1 MQNQYNSVPLEMRSA
16 AQWVCYR
23 LFKGRKVPI
32 NPHNGRFASCNKP
45 ETWGTFDQC
54 VAAFEHNK
62 HVIDQSTG
70 EPVVSG
76 IGFVLTAD
84 DEFAC
89 IDLDLGA
96 TPEVA
101 DKQNRIYNTY
111 KDVSYCELS
120 PSGGLH
126 VWLKTPKFKVCKSD
140 KIEFY
145 FESRFITVTGN
156 TIDPKIDCL
165 EYEANIDSLITWIRP
180 QHNIECEI
188 IYEDVTDAE
197 FSDDEI
203 CNQAYNAANGK
214 KFYDLFYGDW
224 QAYYASQSEADFA
237 LINILAFYSKSNAQ
251 VKNIFRKSALS
262 SRPKAQ
268 RDDYVDGIIRR
279 SRDAGLNAAS
289 GVDLVALKDFIE
301 QNSPINNSVGIA
313 PSYNASSASID
324 DDAFM
329 AYISSL
335 PKDDDGVTQQS
346 VINQKAAYAEA
357 ISKEFDNEIYTSNTP
372 AVQAAGD
379 NLEPVCSG
387 DQQVEMSEP
396 INFAAYEGDG
406 NLLNDIAE
414 YVYQSSPRPVKE
426 FGVAAAIAI
435 LSGITGRCYNV
446 SGTGLNQYTLMLA
459 PSGVGKEAMASGID
473 NLINCVADE
482 VPEAEDFVGAGD
494 VASSQALINKM
505 ANGSKSFVSIF
516 GEFGLKM
523 KQMSAANAPA
533 HLVGF
538 RAAMLDLYNKSGRTK
553 ILRPSIYAD
562 DTKNKA
568 PIKSPNFSFLGESTP
583 MRFYEGLTED
593 MVLEG
598 LLPRFNILEYE
609 GIRVPF
615 NKDHLKNSEV
625 PAKLKERLTSLCRQ
639 CVMLNN
645 QDRVA
650 DIGYSED
657 AEAYLDKINE
667 IADDKI
673 NSTTDEVE
681 RVLWNRVHIKVL
693 KLAALAAVSRDM
705 YFPEI
710 RVCDVEWAY
719 NIILQNTIKIV
730 NRFKKGVQEDATE
743 TCFQALNNHL
753 WAEYSTATYVKHAD
767 LYEKFKFK
775 APFRVTENGRTR
787 NLLNQTVI
795 ELQEAGILSLV
806 DKTLLRKMGMP
817 HNSKVYQILKHPDKM
832 TSDMMPDVMK
842 EFEYLKKLTKS

>member
-1 MQNQYNSVPLEMRSA
+1 MQNQYNSVPLEMRNNP
-16 AQWVCYR
+16 QWVCFR

-32 NPHNGRFASCNKP
+32 NPHNGRFASCSDANS
-45 ETWGTFDQC
+45 WGTFEQC
-54 VAAFEHNK
+54 VAAFDHNK

-101 DKQNRIYNTY
+101 DKQSRIYNTY

-126 VWLKTPKFKVCKSD
+126 VWLKTPKFKACKSD
-140 KIEFY
+140 KVEFY

-156 TIDPKIDCL
+156 TINPQINYL
-165 EYEANIDSLITWIRP
+165 EYEGNIDSLITWIRP

-214 KFYDLFYGDW
+214 KFYDLFFGDW
-224 QAYYASQSEADFA
+224 QVYYASQSEADFA
-237 LINILAFYSKSNAQ
+237 LINILAFYSKSNNQ
-251 VKNIFRKSALS
+251 VKNIFRKSVLG

-268 RDDYVDGIIRR
+268 REDYVNNLIRR

-301 QNSPINNSVGIA
+301 QNSPINNAVGIA
-313 PSYNASSASID
+313 QEQSVNNSSINND
-324 DDAFM
+324 DDDM
-329 AYISSL
+329 
-335 PKDDDGVTQQS
+335 
-346 VINQKAAYAEA
+346 E
-357 ISKEFDNEIYTSNTP
+357 EFNDEIYTSNTP
-372 AVQAAGD
+372 DVQAAGY
-379 NLEPVCSG
+379 PVESVRNS
-387 DQQVEMSEP
+387 DKQTEMSEP
-396 INFAAYEGDG
+396 INFIAYEGDD

-435 LSGITGRCYNV
+435 LSGVTGRCYNV

-473 NLINCVADE
+473 NLINSIMDI
-482 VPEAEDFVGAGD
+482 VPESEDFVGAGD

-505 ANGSKSFVSIF
+505 ANGSKSFVSVF

-615 NKDHLKNSEV
+615 NKDHLRNSEV
-625 PAKLKERLTSLCRQ
+625 PTDLKDRFASLCRQ
-639 CVMLNN
+639 CVMLNKH
-645 QDRVA
+645 DRTVDVTYA
-650 DIGYSED
+650 TE
-657 AEAYLDKINE
+657 AEAYLDKINV

-775 APFRVTENGRTR
+775 APFRVVENGRTR

-832 TSDMMPDVMK
+832 TSDMMPDVIK
-842 EFEYLKKLTKS
+842 EFEHLKKLTKS